1 MTTEIATRRCA
12 RARRPSNGSRMW
24 AIAGSPTAPMAIE
37 AIVIPTWQA
46 EM

>member
-1 MTTEIATRRCA
+1 MITEIAIDA
-12 RARRPSNGSRMW
+12 VWPSAGPSRGSRMW

-37 AIVIPTWQA
+37 ANVIPTWQA